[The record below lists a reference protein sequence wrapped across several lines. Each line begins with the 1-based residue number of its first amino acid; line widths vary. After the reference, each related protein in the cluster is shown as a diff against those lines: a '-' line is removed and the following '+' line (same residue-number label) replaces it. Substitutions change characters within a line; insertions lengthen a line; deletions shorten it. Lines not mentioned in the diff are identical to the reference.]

1 MVLAPGLGVFG
12 VVISYWIV
20 PLIPIRYI
28 NNIAPLISNCL
39 YLLTLYITPYAT
51 LMFGL
56 TYSGWLLKN
65 SLRYTAMHLLLMLPI
80 SLMLVLFHFQGASRF
95 WLLVLCLWSLPYIAI
110 ANSLLFSA
118 YLKERIKRLKQKKL
132 ITCILFIPATLVIE
146 TVNIFNLPYRDIWR
160 FNTVAIIT
168 TSFLFLFVSIRYG
181 ILGAKLKLERE
192 QLAGTIRSVTSG
204 TMILSHTIKNEINKM
219 SVCMVNIK
227 SSAQP
232 PNPNL
237 AGINEN
243 IQFVYDSL
251 EYLSLMVKQIQNQM
265 EEILI
270 TKKPI
275 NPAVQADKTIELLAP
290 LIRKKNIKIVNLIN
304 PGTQIFADGLHLQ
317 EVFNCIVKNSIEALK
332 PNGTINL
339 EILEEKKSNTIIIR
353 DNGFG
358 ISKDNLSHVLEP
370 FFTTKSRQK
379 NFGLGLTYCYS
390 VMQKHDGNLEIESEE
405 NIGTTVLLTFP
416 IPKIQMNPFRKR
428 SANE

>member
-1 MVLAPGLGVFG
+1 
-12 VVISYWIV
+12 
-20 PLIPIRYI
+20 
-28 NNIAPLISNCL
+28 
-39 YLLTLYITPYAT
+39 
-51 LMFGL
+51 
-56 TYSGWLLKN
+56 
-65 SLRYTAMHLLLMLPI
+65 
-80 SLMLVLFHFQGASRF
+80 
-95 WLLVLCLWSLPYIAI
+95 
-110 ANSLLFSA
+110 LFSA

>member
-1 MVLAPGLGVFG
+1 
-12 VVISYWIV
+12 
-20 PLIPIRYI
+20 
-28 NNIAPLISNCL
+28 
-39 YLLTLYITPYAT
+39 
-51 LMFGL
+51 
-56 TYSGWLLKN
+56 
-65 SLRYTAMHLLLMLPI
+65 
-80 SLMLVLFHFQGASRF
+80 
-95 WLLVLCLWSLPYIAI
+95 
-110 ANSLLFSA
+110 
-118 YLKERIKRLKQKKL
+118 
-132 ITCILFIPATLVIE
+132 
-146 TVNIFNLPYRDIWR
+146 
-160 FNTVAIIT
+160 
-168 TSFLFLFVSIRYG
+168 
-181 ILGAKLKLERE
+181 
-192 QLAGTIRSVTSG
+192 
-204 TMILSHTIKNEINKM
+204 MILSHTIKNEINKM